1 MSKVSIVIPNYNGE
15 KCLRECLASLKKQ
28 DYRDFDVIVVD
39 NCSEDAS
46 LQVIGESEGE
56 LLLEV
61 IPLDNNYGFAKAVN
75 DGIKAS
81 GSEYVIL
88 LNNDAVAGRHMVG
101 ALVNRLEKEPDVFS
115 AQAMMLQYNNRKL
128 IDSAG
133 DYFCVLGWGFARGR
147 DEAASKYTGRCDI
160 FSACAGAA
168 IYRRKVFDEIGYFDE
183 NFFAYLEDV
192 DIGYRAKIYGWRNV
206 YEPEAKALHIG
217 SAASGS
223 RHNAFK
229 VSLSARNSMLLMYKN
244 FAPWQ
249 KVLNFVPVCAG
260 ILVKIVYFARKG
272 LAGAY
277 LKGIFSSFFKMK
289 DVRMTLNLT
298 KNSIAIEKELLRNTL
313 RRLGI

>member
-1 MSKVSIVIPNYNGE
+1 MSKVSVIIPNYNGE
-15 KCLRECLASLKKQ
+15 KCLKECLESLKKQ
-28 DYRDFDVIVVD
+28 DYEDFDVIIVD

-46 LQVIGESEGE
+46 LQVIEENEGE
-56 LLLEV
+56 LPLEV

-81 GSEYVIL
+81 KSEYVIL
-88 LNNDAVAGRHMVG
+88 FNNDAVAGRHMVG
-101 ALVNRLEKEPDVFS
+101 ALTDRLERENDVFS

-133 DYFCVLGWGFARGR
+133 DYFCALGWGFARGR
-147 DEAASKYTGRCDI
+147 DEAAARYNEECDV

-168 IYRRKVFDEIGYFDE
+168 IYRRSVFDEIGYFDE

-192 DIGYRAKIYGWRNV
+192 DIGYRARLYGWRNV
-206 YEPEAKALHIG
+206 YEPKAKALHIG
-217 SAASGS
+217 SAVSGS

-229 VSLSARNSMLLMYKN
+229 VSLSSRNSMLLMYKN
-244 FAPWQ
+244 FTTWQ
-249 KVLNFVPVCAG
+249 KAVNLLPVCAG
-260 ILVKIVYFARKG
+260 IVIKTLYFARKR

-277 LKGIFSSFFKMK
+277 LKGIFSAFFKIK
-289 DVRMTLNLT
+289 DLKKTPDAAGA
-298 KNSIAIEKELLRNTL
+298 SPEIEKELLRNMF